1 MKPIQTEDLRIFCW
15 VARLGSF
22 SRTADQL
29 QLPRATIS
37 NAVQRLE
44 EQLGARLLQRTTRR
58 VQITREGS
66 DLLERCDRLLE
77 DLDEISA
84 LFRHGDQLTGRIRAD
99 MPLGLAAQVS
109 AHLAGFLA
117 AHPRLQVDLFSTDR
131 RVDLLSEGFD
141 LVVRVG
147 AVVDQSLVARP
158 LPPLELLN
166 LASPAYLARYGTP
179 KALEDLAQHWLV
191 NYQPNP
197 ASQPAGFEYFDAGS
211 SQTSYLAMGYKVSV
225 NNSLAYS
232 AACRGGLGIAQL
244 PQSAAQADIQAGIL
258 VEVLPGYRPA
268 PMPSHIL
275 FPHRRNIPKRVRVFA
290 DWLAEMVQTM
300 R

>member
-1 MKPIQTEDLRIFCW
+1 MKPIQTEDLRIFSW

-22 SRTADQL
+22 TRTADQL

-37 NAVQRLE
+37 NAIQRLE

-58 VQITREGS
+58 VQITREGA
-66 DLLERCDRLLE
+66 DLLERCDRLLD
-77 DLDEISA
+77 DLDDISA
-84 LFRHGDQLTGRIRAD
+84 LFRQGDQLRGRIRAD
-99 MPLGLAAQVS
+99 MPLGLAAQVA
-109 AHLAGFLA
+109 AHLEEFLA
-117 AHPRLQVDLFSTDR
+117 SHPQLQVDLFSTDR

-158 LPPLELLN
+158 LPPLELIN
-166 LASPAYLARYGTP
+166 VASPAYLARHGTP
-179 KALEDLAQHWLV
+179 TTLDDLAQHWLV

-197 ASQPAGFEYFDAGS
+197 ASQPASFEYFETDSG
-211 SQTSYLAMGYKVSV
+211 QTRYFAMGHKVSV
-225 NNSLAYS
+225 NNSLTYS

-244 PQSAAQADIQAGIL
+244 PPSAAQADIQAGLL
-258 VEVLPGYRPA
+258 VQVLPDYLPA

-290 DWLAEMVQTM
+290 DWLAEMVQNM

>member
-1 MKPIQTEDLRIFCW
+1 MQTEDLRIFSW
-15 VARLGSF
+15 VARLGSLT
-22 SRTADQL
+22 RTADRL
-29 QLPRATIS
+29 DLPRATIS
-37 NAVQRLE
+37 NAIQRLE

-58 VQITREGS
+58 VQITREGA

-77 DLDEISA
+77 DLDDISA
-84 LFRHGDQLTGRIRAD
+84 LFRQGDQLRGRIRAD

-109 AHLAGFLA
+109 AHLASFLA
-117 AHPRLQVDLFSTDR
+117 AHPQLQVDLFSTDR
-131 RVDLLSEGFD
+131 RVDLLGEGFD

-158 LPPLELLN
+158 LPPLELIN
-166 LASPAYLARYGTP
+166 VASPAYLAQHGTP
-179 KALEDLAQHWLV
+179 ATLDDLARHWLV

-197 ASQPAGFEYFDAGS
+197 ASQPAGFEYYDSASG
-211 SQTSYLAMGYKVSV
+211 QTQYLAMGHKVTV
-225 NNSLAYS
+225 NNSVAYS

-244 PQSAAQADIQAGIL
+244 PQSAAQADIQAGL
-258 VEVLPGYRPA
+258 LAQVLSDYLPA

-290 DWLAEMVQTM
+290 DWLGELVQTM

>member
-1 MKPIQTEDLRIFCW
+1 MKPIQTEDLRIFSW

-22 SRTADQL
+22 TRTADQL

-37 NAVQRLE
+37 NAIQRLE

-58 VQITREGS
+58 VQITREGA
-66 DLLERCDRLLE
+66 DLLERCDRLLD
-77 DLDEISA
+77 DLDDLSA
-84 LFRHGDQLTGRIRAD
+84 LFRQGDQLRGRIRAD
-99 MPLGLAAQVS
+99 MPLGMAAQVA
-109 AHLAGFLA
+109 AHLGDFLA
-117 AHPRLQVDLFSTDR
+117 SHPQLQVDLFSTDR

-158 LPPLELLN
+158 LPPLELIN
-166 LASPAYLARYGTP
+166 VASQAYLARHGTP
-179 KALEDLAQHWLV
+179 TTLEDLAQHWLV

-197 ASQPAGFEYFDAGS
+197 ASQPAGFEYYDAAS
-211 SQTSYLAMGYKVSV
+211 DQTRYLAMAHKVTV
-225 NNSLAYS
+225 NNTLAYS
-232 AACRGGLGIAQL
+232 AACRGGLGIAQM
-244 PQSAAQADIQAGIL
+244 PPVAAQADLQAGLL
-258 VEVLPGYRPA
+258 VQVLPDYLPA

-290 DWLAEMVQTM
+290 DWLADMVETM

>member
-1 MKPIQTEDLRIFCW
+1 MKPIQTEDLRIFSW

-66 DLLERCDRLLE
+66 DLLERCERVLD

-117 AHPRLQVDLFSTDR
+117 THPRLQVDLFSTDR

-166 LASPAYLARYGTP
+166 VASPAYLARYGTP
-179 KALEDLAQHWLV
+179 TTLDELAQHWLV

-197 ASQPAGFEYFDAGS
+197 ASQPSGFEYFDGGS
-211 SQTSYLAMGYKVSV
+211 SQTRYLAMGYKVSV

-244 PQSAAQADIQAGIL
+244 PQSAAQADIQSGVL
-258 VEVLPGYRPA
+258 VEVLPEFRPA

-290 DWLAEMVQTM
+290 DWLAEMVQAM